1 MKKKRFYY
9 TAFCYKVIRLLGGVI
24 MTLKIVK
31 TLLSIMM
38 VFMYYLGFWTETL
51 TIKIVI
57 FFLMLVFIFE
67 AGMET
72 GKKQNNSI

>member
-1 MKKKRFYY
+1 
-9 TAFCYKVIRLLGGVI
+9 